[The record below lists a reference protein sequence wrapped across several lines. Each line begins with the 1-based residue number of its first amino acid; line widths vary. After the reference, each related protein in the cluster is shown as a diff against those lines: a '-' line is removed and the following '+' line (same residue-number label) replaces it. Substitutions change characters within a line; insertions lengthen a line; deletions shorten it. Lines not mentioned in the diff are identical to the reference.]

1 MKGLW
6 DIRTDWGQVR
16 SHGWSLGWSAWR
28 KVDPE
33 PSQSAQETWMEGVA
47 HSLTPPSAA
56 ALAPMGKDQAVFHL
70 E

>member
-16 SHGWSLGWSAWR
+16 SRGWNLGWSAWR

-33 PSQSAQETWMEGVA
+33 ASQSAQETWLEAVA
-47 HSLTPPSAA
+47 RPLTAPSAA
-56 ALAPMGKDQAVFHL
+56 ALAPIGTDQAVFPL